1 MMRVTISRTNTG
13 YLTENSDGENCGR
26 LSHVG
31 FSSLSEHLRKTFG
44 DEIPESRNEAQ
55 AEGVN
60 QGLNRVNQ
68 VLAERCQRLETLLAE
83 AQRQIE
89 TSIAKKKAP
98 RRRR

>member
-1 MMRVTISRTNTG
+1 MIRVTISRTNNG

-44 DEIPESRNEAQ
+44 DQIPEPRNEAQ

-68 VLAERCQRLETLLAE
+68 ALAVQCQHLQALLTDAQKALEARGT
-83 AQRQIE
+83 
-89 TSIAKKKAP
+89 KKKAT
-98 RRRR
+98 RRR